1 MSVPGIESD
10 QDPPGLSG
18 FRGGSPVEGA
28 GSRTDRTSE
37 TWETFALTASKRIT
51 AAADAVGA
59 ALATAE
65 FRERLSAAAPAEGRE
80 VKALALAELVRCGVD
95 LTGVALA
102 LSWDPSRPAL

>member
-1 MSVPGIESD
+1 M
-10 QDPPGLSG
+10 
-18 FRGGSPVEGA
+18 
-28 GSRTDRTSE
+28 
-37 TWETFALTASKRIT
+37 TASKRIT

-102 LSWDPSRPAL
+102 LSWDPSRPALTIRIDRARPAAGNDTRAPRSR